1 MNARQNESSYM
12 KRARRN
18 KVRRTKQLIRRL
30 LISAVVLGLVISFGI
45 TGIKAQAHSK
55 ENQFY
60 KYYTSVTVN
69 KDDTLWKYAT
79 EYSLDNDY
87 IDYINEVKR
96 INNMSDDKIISGMRL
111 IIPYYSTEFVE

>member
-1 MNARQNESSYM
+1 MNGRQNESSYM

-18 KVRRTKQLIRRL
+18 KVRRTKQLIRRFT
-30 LISAVVLGLVISFGI
+30 ISAIVLGLIISFGI

-55 ENQFY
+55 EDHYY

-69 KDDTLWKYAT
+69 RNDTLWKYAT
-79 EYSLDNDY
+79 EYSLNNEYNDY
-87 IDYINEVKR
+87 IKEVKR
-96 INNMSDDKIISGMRL
+96 INNMSDDKIVSGMRL